1 MKRIIWVISLSSLA
15 FTAFLNGCKK
25 SSSGK
30 KNTAPYTCSSCTSVP
45 EAVAAN
51 DASSKGIY
59 IGVLIGSTGTIKF
72 DIDNTGNTVTA
83 EMTID
88 GTTVNLTSAIT
99 WVAGVAYTAPFTGT
113 LNGQAVT
120 INFSVN
126 LSGQNP
132 AVTSSTI
139 PGHPNASFA
148 LAKETSTALIE
159 AFEGT
164 YTTTKPET
172 GTFNIIL
179 SLTLKKWGAVARAD
193 GSSDISH
200 GGGVISG
207 VNLIDEHNNV
217 IGTLN
222 GDEINGKF
230 NDGNGASVTLTGKR
244 TL

>member
-1 MKRIIWVISLSSLA
+1 MILLSSLA
-15 FTAFLNGCKK
+15 FTAFLTGCKK

-30 KNTAPYTCSSCTSVP
+30 KTTTPYTCPSCTNVP

-72 DIDNTGNTVTA
+72 DIDNAGSTITA
-83 EMTID
+83 EMVID
-88 GTTVNLTSAIT
+88 GTTVNLTSAVT

-113 LNGQAVT
+113 LNGQAIT
-120 INFSVN
+120 INFSVD

-132 AVTSSTI
+132 AVTSSNI
-139 PGHPNASFA
+139 PGHPNASFT

-159 AFEGT
+159 AFEGI
-164 YTTTKPET
+164 YVTTKPET

-200 GGGVISG
+200 GGGTISG
-207 VNLIDEHNNV
+207 SNLIDENNTV

-222 GDEINGKF
+222 GDEVNGKF
-230 NDGNGASVTLTGKR
+230 NDSNGISVTLTGKR